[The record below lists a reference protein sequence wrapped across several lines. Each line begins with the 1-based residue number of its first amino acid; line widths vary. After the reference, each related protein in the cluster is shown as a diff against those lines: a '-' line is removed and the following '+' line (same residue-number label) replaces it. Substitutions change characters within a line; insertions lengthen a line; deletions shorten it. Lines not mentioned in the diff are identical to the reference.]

1 MIAKNIYY
9 IPLSTDFMHFF
20 KMHIN
25 YLSKSVAANYRT
37 IVPVSTPLTGNCR
50 KILFS
55 IKAAKVVLTG
65 ILNMYESKINYF
77 PAFLKDA

>member
-9 IPLSTDFMHFF
+9 IPLSSDFMHFF

-37 IVPVSTPLTGNCR
+37 IVPVSTPLTENYR
-50 KILFS
+50 KIFFS
-55 IKAAKVVLTG
+55 VKAAKVVLTG
-65 ILNMYESKINYF
+65 ILNMYESKLII
-77 PAFLKDA
+77 FLPS